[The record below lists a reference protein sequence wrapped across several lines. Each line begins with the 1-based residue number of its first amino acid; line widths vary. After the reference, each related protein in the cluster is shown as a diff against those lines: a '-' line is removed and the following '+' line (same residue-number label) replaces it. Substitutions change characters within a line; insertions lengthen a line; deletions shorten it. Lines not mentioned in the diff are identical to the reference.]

1 LIWLIQACILAK
13 MAGEN
18 GEQKLAFGFKAVS
31 KTKVKVAVNVEEPKE
46 RRQLIVGIEGVQIK
60 AAEGH
65 EDDGANG
72 GSKRELK
79 VIAPLA
85 NTFKTGVGRA
95 GFIPSFVPPAN
106 DAPVAGDTSDR
117 FELAATDSRPVI
129 TEYGL
134 EVRARPGQE
143 PAEVHEPIRLQTK
156 DLELQAY
163 KRDMELLPDVA
174 PVEVR
179 AVHHLLLCICAI

>member
-1 LIWLIQACILAK
+1 
-13 MAGEN
+13 MAQEN
-18 GEQKLAFGFKAVS
+18 GDGQKLAFGFKAS

-46 RRQLIVGIEGVQIK
+46 RRQLIVGIEGSKIRAV
-60 AAEGH
+60 EGH

-72 GSKRELK
+72 GSKREPK
-79 VIAPLA
+79 IIAPIA
-85 NTFKTGVGRA
+85 NTFKTGVGKA

-117 FELAATDSRPVI
+117 FELATDSRPVI

-134 EVRARPGQE
+134 EVRARPGEE
-143 PAEVHEPIRLQTK
+143 PAKVHEPIKLQTK

-163 KRDMELLPDVA
+163 KRDMELLPDMA
-174 PVEVR
+174 PVEVC
-179 AVHHLLLCICAI
+179 AVEQLHLQVCVQL